1 MKQAILTAARFT
13 WCFSLSL
20 AVAEDKVVVIPLM
33 DSSTSVVSGVP
44 TVTSAGRV
52 WLDRNLGA
60 LRVATK
66 SADPDSYGTLYQ
78 WGRLGDGHEYRSSA
92 TIAAQSTADVPG
104 HGRFIIGFED
114 WRNPANSNLWQG
126 AAGVN
131 NPCPAGF
138 RLPTATEWESERA
151 SWSSNNTA
159 GALASPLKLA
169 AAGYRDNS
177 SGGLTLIESRGYYWS
192 STVSSAVSGTR
203 SSNLYFRSDTA
214 ATDTG
219 IGLYRACG
227 LSVRCIKD

>member
-1 MKQAILTAARFT
+1 MKPNDFPNLPAR
-13 WCFSLSL
+13 
-20 AVAEDKVVVIPLM
+20 
-33 DSSTSVVSGVP
+33 SGVTGLP
-44 TVTSAGRV
+44 P
-52 WLDRNLGA
+52 
-60 LRVATK
+60 VA
-66 SADPDSYGTLYQ
+66 SIP
-78 WGRLGDGHEYRSSA
+78 
-92 TIAAQSTADVPG
+92 
-104 HGRFIIGFED
+104 
-114 WRNPANSNLWQG
+114 
-126 AAGVN
+126 
-131 NPCPAGF
+131 
-138 RLPTATEWESERA
+138 ATEWESERA